1 MKNVLLKILLLVVSY
16 IGLAAFALAFM
27 LMYANPLTLII
38 TAPVVYG
45 VAKLCKVI
53 YDKLGYSNSKKW
65 SS

>member
-1 MKNVLLKILLLVVSY
+1 MENVLLKILLLVVSY

-45 VAKLCKVI
+45 ITKICKVI
-53 YDKLGYSNSKKW
+53 DGKIDYSSKKR

>member
-16 IGLAAFALAFM
+16 IGLGAFAVAFM
-27 LMYANPLTLII
+27 MMYVNPFSLFVN
-38 TAPVVYG
+38 APVVYG
-45 VAKLCKVI
+45 IAKLCKVI

>member
-1 MKNVLLKILLLVVSY
+1 MKNILLKILLLVVSY

-27 LMYANPLTLII
+27 LMYVNPLTLIVN
-38 TAPVVYG
+38 APVVYG

-53 YDKLGYSNSKKW
+53 FDKIDHSNPKKW